1 MCKVNKF
8 GGVKDGIIL
17 NILGKSRHLW
27 YYLPDMIDLHVH
39 STKSDGSLTPTELV
53 AEALKLPLSAFALTD
68 HDTMDGVD
76 EAVAAAEAAS
86 ENGTN
91 ITVIPGV
98 EISSDYTNVGPK
110 EIHIV
115 GLYVNRHCPD
125 FLEYENHFH
134 ATRDS
139 RNIQMCEALAQ
150 DGYDISIE
158 ELSELFPGCVLTR
171 AHMARLLLKKGY
183 VHSVKEAFD
192 RFIGDHCK
200 YYVDREKITAEGAVA
215 LIKKAGGIPILAHPI
230 LYRFG
235 KQQLKILVSALK
247 DAGLEAIEAKYC
259 TYSSS
264 DERQI
269 KELAAKYDLAIS
281 GGSDFHGAAKPGL
294 MLGKGYGKLNIDDSV
309 LTDMLKHCGRF

>member
-1 MCKVNKF
+1 
-8 GGVKDGIIL
+8 
-17 NILGKSRHLW
+17 
-27 YYLPDMIDLHVH
+27 MIDLHVH

-86 ENGTN
+86 ENGTK

-98 EISSDYTNVGPK
+98 ELSSDYITTDALGNDKHK

-115 GLYVNRHCPD
+115 GLYVNQHYPD

-134 ATRDS
+134 ATRDG
-139 RNIQMCEALAQ
+139 RNIQMCEMLSQ
-150 DGYDISIE
+150 DGFDISIE

-171 AHMARLLLKKGY
+171 AHIARLLLKKGY

-200 YYVDREKITAEGAVA
+200 YYINREKITAEGAVA
-215 LIKKAGGIPILAHPI
+215 LIKKAGGIPVLAHPI
-230 LYRFG
+230 LYHFG
-235 KQQLKILVSALK
+235 SEQLDSLVSSLK
-247 DAGLEAIEAKYC
+247 GAGLEAIEAKYC

-264 DERQI
+264 DERRV
-269 KELAAKYDLAIS
+269 KELAKKYDLSIS

-294 MLGKGYGKLNIDDSV
+294 MLGKGYGKLYIDDSV
-309 LTDMLKHCGRF
+309 LTDMLRHCKKENKQ